1 MGVDS
6 AGQQLDQCVVCIR
19 AKPVRPAIGG
29 GPTYRVD
36 TPGEMLHSDLVG
48 PLPETGM
55 GFQYLIMA
63 IDDYCCY
70 AMVSLLRHKSDAV
83 SALQDILVRVG
94 NVKLLYS
101 DQGGEYL
108 GSRMAQMLADR
119 GVQHQTTPSYTPEH
133 NGVAERFNRT
143 VQDMLQSYLM
153 DANLAD
159 KYWAEALLMAVHVS
173 NRLPS
178 TTNPMQITWGN
189 FSYPREVGNTS
200 VCFNLYYF

>member
-1 MGVDS
+1 MRSMGVDS

-83 SALQDILVRVG
+83 PALQDILVRVG
-94 NVKLLYS
+94 NVKLLRS

-108 GSRMAQMLADR
+108 GSRMERMLADR
-119 GVQHQTTPSYTPEH
+119 GASE
-133 NGVAERFNRT
+133 
-143 VQDMLQSYLM
+143 
-153 DANLAD
+153 
-159 KYWAEALLMAVHVS
+159 
-173 NRLPS
+173 
-178 TTNPMQITWGN
+178 
-189 FSYPREVGNTS
+189 
-200 VCFNLYYF
+200 